1 MSERILIPLDGS
13 PLGESAFRYV
23 EDLLGRLAPGKKSEV
38 QLLHVIS
45 TLSHAINLPNSTG
58 PVFALYNEEE
68 LEQMKKES
76 EAYLEK
82 AGANL
87 AASGIKVSTRVMTE
101 MDAAAAILRAETDFG
116 ADLVAMSTHGRSGIS
131 RWALGSV
138 SDKVLRAGN
147 VPVLMVRAPRRT

>member
-13 PLGESAFRYV
+13 PLGESALRYV
-23 EDLLGRLAPGKKSEV
+23 EELLGRLASGKKSEV

-45 TLSHAINLPNSTG
+45 TLSHAVNLSAATG
-58 PVFALYNEEE
+58 PVTMLYSDDE
-68 LEQMKKES
+68 LAQMKRDS

-82 AGANL
+82 SGAGLVAK
-87 AASGIKVSTRVMTE
+87 GIKVSTRVMTE
-101 MDAAAAILRAETDFG
+101 FDAAAAILRAETEFG

-138 SDKVLRAGN
+138 SDKVLRGGN
-147 VPVLMVRAPRRT
+147 VPVLMVRAPKRV